1 MKKNLPAIKQDSKIA
16 LKKTKN
22 FLDVTSRILIRT
34 ENTSLICEN
43 KTWVDPITG
52 MEFIWVPATGNKGFM
67 MGSPESEKD
76 RYENDHDET
85 LHKIILTQGFWLGK

>member
-1 MKKNLPAIKQDSKIA
+1 M
-16 LKKTKN
+16 
-22 FLDVTSRILIRT
+22 
-34 ENTSLICEN
+34 
-43 KTWVDPITG
+43 
-52 MEFIWVPATGNKGFM
+52 PATGNKGFM